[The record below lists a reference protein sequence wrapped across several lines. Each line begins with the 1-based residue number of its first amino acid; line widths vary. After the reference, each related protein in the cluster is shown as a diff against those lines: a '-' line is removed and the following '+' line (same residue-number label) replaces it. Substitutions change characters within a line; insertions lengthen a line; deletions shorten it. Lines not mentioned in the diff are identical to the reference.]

1 MNRYR
6 LRANYEIQN
15 IDSRR
20 ENGKVIVEVPILSGD
35 ELNYGLNH
43 VKKELYKEGIY
54 PTEIGFD
61 IISLATM
68 VYLADTRIKRA
79 VHGQDSWSRE
89 IELEIPVSNME
100 LWETQICT
108 VERMLKFL
116 TGDFWKIDFS
126 RRTWQF
132 CKPNETGEKSNKY
145 DEVSLFSGGMDS
157 LISTINLMEDKK
169 NTLLISHAGD
179 ALTKYAQKNIVNEFD
194 TLYPN
199 VLHTWLNLWM
209 VFPRD
214 YIPEGGN
221 DNNTRS
227 RSFLFIGYALFAM
240 TGMENNNELLVP
252 ENGLIALNVPL
263 DETRVGSFSTRT
275 THPFYLSLWNG
286 LLDGLGVN
294 LSVKNPYWNKT
305 KGEMAEECRNKEILY
320 ETMKLSFSCSSP
332 GKARWKHLS
341 QQHCGYC
348 VPCIIRRAAM
358 HKAFGDDETE
368 YTETSV
374 CEMQNRNSD
383 GMGIQLRSFQYA
395 IDKIK
400 QDKNRALFYIHKPG
414 PLPQDDEYLRELA
427 DVYVRGLSEVDNF
440 IQDSLEKEDGSNDL

>member
-20 ENGKVIVEVPILSGD
+20 VNGTVIVDVPMLSKD
-35 ELNYGLNH
+35 ELNYGLSH
-43 VKKELYKEGIY
+43 VKEKLYKEGIY
-54 PTEIGFD
+54 PTEMGFD
-61 IISLATM
+61 IMSLATM
-68 VYLADTRIKRA
+68 VYLADTRIERA

-89 IELEIPVSNME
+89 IELEIPVSNLE
-100 LWETQICT
+100 LWEKQICT

-116 TGDFWKIDFS
+116 TGDLWKIDFS

-132 CKPNETGEKSNKY
+132 SKPDEVGEKLNKY

-157 LISTINLMEDKK
+157 LISTINLMESKK

-179 ALTKYAQKNIVNEFD
+179 AITKNAQKNIVNKFD
-194 TLYPN
+194 VLYSD
-199 VLHTWLNLWM
+199 VLHTWLDLWM
-209 VFPRD
+209 VFPHD

-240 TGMENNNELLVP
+240 TGMDNINELLIP

-275 THPFYLSLWNG
+275 THPFYLSLWNE
-286 LLDGLGVN
+286 LLVGLGLN

-305 KGEMAEECRNKEILY
+305 KGEMAGECKNKDVLY

-332 GKARWKHLS
+332 GKARWKHLR

-358 HKAFGDDETE
+358 HKAFKKDGTK
-368 YTETSV
+368 YIETSIY
-374 CEMQNRNSD
+374 EMKNRNSEVI
-383 GMGIQLRSFQYA
+383 GIQLRSFQHA

-400 QDKNRALFYIHKPG
+400 QDRNCAMFYIRKPG

-427 DVYVRGLSEVDNF
+427 DTYVRGLLEVDNF
-440 IQDSLEKEDGSNDL
+440 IQDYLAKEGQKL